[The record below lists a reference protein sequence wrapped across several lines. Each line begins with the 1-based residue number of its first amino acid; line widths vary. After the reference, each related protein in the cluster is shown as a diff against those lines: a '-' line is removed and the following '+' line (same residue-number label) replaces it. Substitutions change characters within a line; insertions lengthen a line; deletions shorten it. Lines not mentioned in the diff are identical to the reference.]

1 MGTMGTITN
10 IILRQNGKVIA
21 YAPSGSLT
29 ITMGRIYD
37 VSTKDNPNQK
47 MQDPSSWSIFCSS
60 IRFLVPVE
68 HFELLQASIS
78 FTRDNSYYRGEFIQ
92 SGITLKFPQ
101 EFESNGSLSKMS
113 PLEQEDYLKVVK
125 EFIEK

>member
-1 MGTMGTITN
+1 MGTITN

-29 ITMGRIYD
+29 ITMGRIHD

-68 HFELLQASIS
+68 PLELLMGSVS
-78 FTRDNSYYRGEFIQ
+78 FTYENFYYKGAVIQ
-92 SGITLKFPQ
+92 SGITLKLPR
-101 EFESNGSLSKMS
+101 EFQGNSWMSKMS
-113 PLEQEDYLKVVK
+113 PLEQEDYLKAVE